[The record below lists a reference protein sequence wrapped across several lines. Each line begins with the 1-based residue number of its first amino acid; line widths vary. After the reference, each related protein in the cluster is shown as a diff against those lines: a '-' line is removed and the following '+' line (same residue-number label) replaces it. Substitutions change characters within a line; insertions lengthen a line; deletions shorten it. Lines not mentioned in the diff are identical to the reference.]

1 MGGTRPQFCSITILW
16 LSSRVR
22 SRKSSNLQKLY
33 DTELDHRSLDD
44 SELLVKRP
52 KEQIL
57 CNHPELD
64 THHMN
69 AHVWTLLTKSL
80 LDTKLISSCN
90 SAISLSIS
98 LAWHRFKVSQAW
110 SRLII
115 SHFYHFGS
123 WKKISQT
130 IGNLGVLQPIE
141 IKYMGSHCTVPTPT
155 RAPLC
160 LRSFLTNTAFSITF
174 THSMLN

>member
-1 MGGTRPQFCSITILW
+1 
-16 LSSRVR
+16 
-22 SRKSSNLQKLY
+22 
-33 DTELDHRSLDD
+33 
-44 SELLVKRP
+44 
-52 KEQIL
+52 
-57 CNHPELD
+57 
-64 THHMN
+64 MN

-130 IGNLGVLQPIE
+130 IGILGVLQPIE

-160 LRSFLTNTAFSITF
+160 LRSFLTHTAFSITF
-174 THSMLN
+174 THSMLNWIIIPLFELWYIAQIKLNNVNCHAIGKDKYNVRARSVDLEGGEK